1 MKALKKLRNFVTFLS
16 LASLTILGTSCEGKG
31 IYSAYRTKPVETP
44 KTLKAFKIEAL
55 DCNGKPF
62 ATHISEQHPENIF
75 ENFRDYNSKKVVRYI
90 DTPLRVSD
98 TTLTLD

>member
-31 IYSAYRTKPVETP
+31 IYPMNRIKP

-55 DCNGKPF
+55 DCSGKPF
-62 ATHISEQHPENIF
+62 ATHISKSHPEGQF
-75 ENFRDYNSKKVVRYI
+75 GGTFTDYNSGKTVGYI
-90 DTPLRVSD
+90 DTPIRFSD